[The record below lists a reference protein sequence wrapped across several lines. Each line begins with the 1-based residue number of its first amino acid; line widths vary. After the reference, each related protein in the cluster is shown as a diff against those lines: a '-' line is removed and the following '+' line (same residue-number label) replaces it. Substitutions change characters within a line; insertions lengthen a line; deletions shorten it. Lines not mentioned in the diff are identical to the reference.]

1 MAHADAAPD
10 AASVP
15 VMQGRSW
22 AILAGALLVAPM
34 LDAQLP
40 YGLRA
45 GRRDVAVRENVWY
58 PASCRRHPPRTGDPC
73 RDAAPD
79 SGRFPLLLLGS
90 GGRAPLDSVRA
101 AYFAS
106 HGYVVVLVF
115 GDFDAAWRAARELE
129 FVDSTRVVVVGA
141 GAGITQAR
149 RFAAG
154 LNAVDAL
161 ALVDPDN
168 GAGLASPWPGD
179 RIPVLSWRP
188 TAVDTAAA
196 AVNQVT
202 VQLPPGPSDH
212 LRLMT
217 AVTHAFLDAVLERGP
232 GSLSDLVQL
241 LRKAG
246 LTVGGAQHH

>member
-1 MAHADAAPD
+1 
-10 AASVP
+10 
-15 VMQGRSW
+15 MQGRSG
-22 AILAGALLVAPM
+22 ALLAGALLVVPM

-58 PASCRRHPPRTGDPC
+58 PASCPRHPSRQSAPC

-101 AYFAS
+101 TYFAS
-106 HGYVVVLVF
+106 HGYVVALVT

-129 FVDSTRVVVVGA
+129 FVNSNRIVVVAA
-141 GAGITQAR
+141 GAGMTQAR
-149 RFAAG
+149 RFAG
-154 LNAVDAL
+154 SLDAVDAL

-168 GAGLASPWPGD
+168 AAGPASPGPGD
-179 RIPVLSWRP
+179 RIPVLSWRSP
-188 TAVDTAAA
+188 AFDTAAA
-196 AVNQVT
+196 AGNQLT

-217 AVTHAFLDAVLERGP
+217 AVTHAFLDAALGRGP
-232 GSLSDLVQL
+232 SSLSDLVEL